1 MGRKSQ
7 VVTGKVRLSY
17 VNIFNA
23 RRFQEG
29 QEAKYSL
36 TILIDKK
43 DKATLNKIKKAIEE
57 AKQKG
62 KTEKWGGKIPG
73 NLWIPLRDGDD
84 ERAEEAPEYEGMMF
98 MNCKNSR
105 KPGIV
110 DENCNEILDATEVY
124 SGCYGRVG
132 LDFFA
137 FNSNGNKGIGV
148 SLNTVQKLEDGEC
161 LGGAMADAESDF
173 GDDDDDMLD

>member
-7 VVTGKVRLSY
+7 VVTGKVRVSY

-23 RRFQEG
+23 RSFQEG

-43 DKATLNKIKKAIEE
+43 DKATLKKINAAIEE

-62 KTEKWGGKIPG
+62 KTNKWGGKIPNG
-73 NLWIPLRDGDD
+73 LWNPLRDGDE
-84 ERAEEAPEYEGMMF
+84 ERADEAPEYAGKMF

-110 DENCNEILDATEVY
+110 DENCNEILDASEVY

-132 LDFFA
+132 LDFFP
-137 FNSNGNKGIGV
+137 FNSSGNKGIGV

-161 LGGAMADAESDF
+161 LGGDVANAESDF
-173 GDDDDDMLD
+173 GDDEDDMLD